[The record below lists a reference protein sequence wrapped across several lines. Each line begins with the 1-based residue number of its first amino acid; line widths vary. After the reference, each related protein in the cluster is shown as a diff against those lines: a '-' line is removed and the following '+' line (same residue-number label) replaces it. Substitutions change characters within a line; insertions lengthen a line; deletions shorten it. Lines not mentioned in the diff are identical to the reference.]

1 MMWDLCLGTE
11 YPWQMPGIL
20 YGIQKLTIDFETID
34 IKELINEFEA
44 LYKVGF
50 SLQFVNQFLD

>member
-1 MMWDLCLGTE
+1 
-11 YPWQMPGIL
+11 MPGIL
-20 YGIQKLTIDFETID
+20 YGIQKFTIDFETID

>member
-1 MMWDLCLGTE
+1 MWDLCLSTE
-11 YPWQMPGIL
+11 YPRQMPGIL

>member
-1 MMWDLCLGTE
+1 
-11 YPWQMPGIL
+11 MPGIL